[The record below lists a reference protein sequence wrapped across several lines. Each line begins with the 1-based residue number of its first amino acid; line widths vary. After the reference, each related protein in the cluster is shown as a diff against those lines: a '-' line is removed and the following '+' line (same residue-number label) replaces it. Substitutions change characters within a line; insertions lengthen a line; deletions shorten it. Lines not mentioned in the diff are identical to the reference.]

1 MTKFG
6 AQAIIFS
13 TKFEAQAIIFSTK
26 FEALAIIFY
35 FAFEKITNCTPLV
48 GGENPAIPRARGDL
62 EAGPVWCAQPKHPA
76 ELLLLEQVDKAKFR
90 V

>member
-1 MTKFG
+1 MALFRQLHFLTKFG
-6 AQAIIFS
+6 
-13 TKFEAQAIIFSTK
+13 
-26 FEALAIIFY
+26 ALAIIFY
-35 FAFEKITNCTPLV
+35 FAFEKITSCTPLV